1 MQVAVAAQ
9 YFQNMEGTREWCL
22 LAIGKVRNMIALFVH
37 RLFCYREFR
46 SLDQTGQILCMII
59 VHKDVFN
66 DLWGIYE

>member
-1 MQVAVAAQ
+1 MVP
-9 YFQNMEGTREWCL
+9 
-22 LAIGKVRNMIALFVH
+22 IGDRKGPQHDCDALFVH
-37 RLFCYREFR
+37 RLFCFREFR